1 MPAADDPTVMRTR
14 HRLAAR
20 IAACRGRI
28 LAQDGFTLIELALV
42 MLVMLI
48 ILAPLSGSLVSAL
61 GAQVDQTRRFDAQE
75 NARQALDRMRK
86 DIHCAHGVTTPFT
99 NDSGGQTIVLTET
112 NVTGTAECP
121 GLVQQNAS
129 AVQWCTIPVV
139 GAVNRYQ
146 LYREND
152 PNNTCDGLASTF
164 MVDYITQSDLWSSPT
179 CTTGQYPAVAVS
191 MPVNVD
197 PVRHAPSTYT
207 LSDQIALRNG
217 VVCP

>member
-1 MPAADDPTVMRTR
+1 MATLMGSRD
-14 HRLAAR
+14 RLAAWVN
-20 IAACRGRI
+20 GRRRRA
-28 LAQDGFTLIELALV
+28 LAQDGFTLIELLV
-42 MLVMLI
+42 VMIVMLI
-48 ILAPLSGSLVSAL
+48 ILAPLSGSFVQAL
-61 GAQVDQTRRFDAQE
+61 GAQVDQTRRFDAEE

-86 DIHCAHGVTTPFT
+86 DIHCAHGVSDPAP
-99 NDSGGQTIVLTET
+99 NASGGQTIVLTQT

-121 GLVQQNAS
+121 GLVQPNAS

-139 GAVNRYQ
+139 GATNRYQ

-152 PNNTCDGLASTF
+152 PNNVCDGAASTF
-164 MVDYITQSDLWSSPT
+164 MVDYLTTANLWSSPT